1 MLRWFVRRFPV
12 AAVLVLGVLCCGT
25 ARGQRNLKD
34 IPPTDPEIERRTFV
48 VADGF
53 EVNLWAADPM
63 MAKPIQMNFDAR
75 GRLWIAS
82 SEVYPQIKPGQ
93 AATDKILVLEDTN
106 QDGQADKTTVFADGL
121 LIPTGIAPGDGGV
134 YVANSTDLVHLRD
147 SDGDGKADESRI
159 VLSGFGTED
168 THHLLHT
175 LRWGHDGCL
184 YMNQSI
190 YIHSHVETP
199 YGVKRLNGGGIWRFR
214 PETQQLDVLCYGFVN
229 PWGHHFDRWGRNFA
243 TDGAYGEG
251 INYVF
256 PGAVYVTAPG
266 AKRLVSGLNPGSPKH
281 CGLEIASG
289 RHLPADWQGAMLTND
304 FRAHRVCRFTVTED
318 PSGFSSR
325 QEVELI
331 KSNHV
336 AFRPIDVKMG
346 PDGAIYIADWYN
358 PIIQHGEVDFRD
370 PRRDHVHGRIWRVT
384 AKGRPTL
391 RLPDLV
397 QAPTPAL
404 LEHLKAPEEWVRL
417 HAKLTLKSRGAAVLP
432 DLAAWLAG
440 LDPKDPER
448 ENHRLEALWVHQ
460 NLDNVNE
467 TLLRELL
474 ASTDH
479 RVRAAAMRVV
489 TLWLPRLSTPLA
501 YLRAGV
507 ADEHAGVRIEAVRGL
522 ALVPSAESALVAA
535 QALDKPLDRFLDF
548 ALWRTFRDLESAWL
562 PEVRAGK
569 FSFGGRADHLA
580 YALQAAE
587 APGVVQ
593 PLLDLFRRNQ
603 VAPEQSD
610 RVLNL
615 IASLGGPKELAAALD
630 LAIDSGSTLAPAT
643 KASLLTTLAE
653 TATRRRVNPEGDLAR
668 IAPLLDTDNE
678 AVRIAAAR
686 AAGAWKLASARPKL
700 LAWARAAEKPSEAP
714 AKDAPAKDADGAVTE
729 GTWRAAIEALALLGG
744 ADNAAALAEL
754 AKPPFSFD
762 RRHAAVVALARLDTR
777 QAADRAAELLAG
789 WPAGADP
796 LGLIASLTGQRGG
809 ADALAAALAGRKL
822 TPDAAKLALRAVQ
835 SSPSP
840 SESLGAAVLNAGGL
854 QSAGWK
860 SSPELV
866 AQLVAEAAASGDPR
880 RGEAI
885 FRRKDLQCLK
895 CHAAGG
901 AGGRVGPDLS
911 SIGASAQPDYLV
923 DSLLDP
929 NAKVKE
935 AYNSVLIETD
945 EGKVIT
951 GLVARETKTELVL
964 RDAEDR
970 QITIPVASIESKRD
984 GRSLMPNGTVDAL
997 TRAELVDLVRFLSE
1011 MGKVGDFAIGRA
1023 RVARRWQTLVWT
1035 KEAHS
1040 ALNRTSYDTAASDNP
1055 ALTWEPAYSR
1065 IGGDLPF
1072 ADLPSFQIH
1081 GNTPPA
1087 TFVRTQL
1094 EATTAGRVE
1103 VRLNDTAGL
1112 SLWLDGKPTPV
1123 ANPLTLELAP
1133 GPHTLTLAIDHSLRK
1148 SPIKLELPDN
1158 PADGTAGT
1166 GKAEWIGGK

>member
-1 MLRWFVRRFPV
+1 MQSWLVRRFPV
-12 AAVLVLGVLCCGT
+12 VAALALGVLLCGT

-34 IPPTDPEIERRTFV
+34 IPSTDPEVERRTFV

-93 AATDKILVLEDTN
+93 PATDKILVLEDTN
-106 QDGQADKTTVFADGL
+106 HDGQADKTTVFADGL
-121 LIPTGIAPGDGGV
+121 LIPTGIAPGDGGA

-147 SDGDGKADESRI
+147 TDGDGKADESRI

-214 PETQQLDVLCYGFVN
+214 PENQQLDVLCYGFVN

-289 RHLPADWQGAMLTND
+289 RHLPPEWQGAMLTND

-318 PSGFSSR
+318 PSGFASR
-325 QEVELI
+325 QEVEVI

-397 QAPTPAL
+397 NAPTPAL

-432 DLAAWLAG
+432 DLAAWLDA
-440 LDPKDPER
+440 LDPKDSER
-448 ENHRLEALWVHQ
+448 DNHRLEALWVHQ

-467 TLLRELL
+467 PLLRDLL
-474 ASTDH
+474 ASADH
-479 RVRAAAMRVV
+479 RVRSAALRVA
-489 TLWLPRLSTPLA
+489 TLWLPRLSTPMA

-507 ADEHAGVRIEAVRGL
+507 SDEHAGVRIEAVRGL
-522 ALVPSAESALVAA
+522 TLMPSAESALVAA
-535 QALDKPLDRFLDF
+535 QALDKPLNRFLDF
-548 ALWRTFRDLESAWL
+548 ALWRTFRDLETAWL

-580 YALQAAE
+580 FALQAVE

-603 VAPEQSD
+603 VAPEQSE
-610 RVLNL
+610 RVLGL

-630 LAIDSGSTLAPAT
+630 LALDSRSTLAPSI

-653 TATRRRVNPEGDLAR
+653 TATSRRVTPEGDLGR
-668 IAPLLDTDNE
+668 IAPLLASEDE
-678 AVRIAAAR
+678 AVRVAAAR
-686 AAGAWKLASARPKL
+686 VAGAWKLASIRPQL
-700 LAWARAAEKPSEAP
+700 IAWARAADKPADPNVKAP
-714 AKDAPAKDADGAVTE
+714 EGAVTE
-729 GTWRAAIEALALLGG
+729 NSWRAAIEALALLGG
-744 ADNAAALAEL
+744 AENVAALAEL

-762 RRHAAVVALARLDTR
+762 RRHAAVVALARLDAR
-777 QAADRAAELLAG
+777 LAADRAAELLAG

-809 ADALAAALAGRKL
+809 ADALASALAGRKL
-822 TPDAAKLALRAVQ
+822 TADAAKLTLRAVQ

-840 SESLGAAVLNAGGL
+840 SESLASAVRDAGGL
-854 QSAGWK
+854 QAAGWK
-860 SSPELV
+860 SSPELIS
-866 AQLVAEAAASGDPR
+866 QLVAEAAASGDPR
-880 RGEAI
+880 RGEAL

-895 CHAAGG
+895 CHAVGG

-923 DSLLDP
+923 DSMLDP

-935 AYNSVLIETD
+935 AYNSVLVETD
-945 EGKVIT
+945 EGKVLT
-951 GLVARETKTELVL
+951 GLVVRETKTELVL

-1011 MGKVGDFAIGRA
+1011 MGKVGDYAIGRA
-1023 RVARRWQTLVWT
+1023 RVARRWQTLTWT
-1035 KEAHS
+1035 KEAHA

-1055 ALTWEPAYSR
+1055 ALTWESAYSR
-1065 IGGDLPF
+1065 VGGDLPF
-1072 ADLPSFQIH
+1072 ADLPAFQIH

-1123 ANPLTLELAP
+1123 ANPLLLELAP
-1133 GPHTLTLAIDHSLRK
+1133 GPHTVTVAIDHSQRK
-1148 SPIKLELPDN
+1148 SPLRLELADPPADN
-1158 PADGTAGT
+1158 PATS

>member
-1 MLRWFVRRFPV
+1 
-12 AAVLVLGVLCCGT
+12 
-25 ARGQRNLKD
+25 
-34 IPPTDPEIERRTFV
+34 V

-63 MAKPIQMNFDAR
+63 MAKPIQMNFDAQ

-106 QDGQADKTTVFADGL
+106 HDGQADKTTVFADGL
-121 LIPTGIAPGDGGV
+121 LIPTGIAPGDGGA

-147 SDGDGKADESRI
+147 TDGDGKADESRI

-175 LRWGHDGCL
+175 LRWGPDGCL

-266 AKRLVSGLNPGSPKH
+266 AKRLVNGLNPGSPKH

-397 QAPTPAL
+397 NAPTPAL

-417 HAKLTLKSRGAAVLP
+417 HAKLTLKSRGSAVLP
-432 DLAAWLAG
+432 ELAAWLTS
-440 LDPKDPER
+440 LDAKDPER

-460 NLDNVNE
+460 NLDAVNE
-467 TLLRELL
+467 PLLRELL
-474 ASTDH
+474 ASPDH
-479 RVRAAAMRVV
+479 RVREAAMRVV
-489 TLWLPRLSTPLA
+489 TLWLPRLSTPMA

-522 ALVPSAESALVAA
+522 SLVPSSDAAQVAA
-535 QALDKPLDRFLDF
+535 QALDKPLNRFLDF

-615 IASLGGPKELAAALD
+615 IASLGGPKELSAALD
-630 LAIDSGSTLAPAT
+630 LALDSQSKLAPAT
-643 KASLLTTLAE
+643 KASLLATLAE
-653 TATRRRVNPEGDLAR
+653 TATRRRVQPEGDLAR

-686 AAGAWKLASARPKL
+686 AAGAWKLVSARPKL
-700 LAWARAAEKPSEAP
+700 LAWARAAEKPAALNANDPAAKDSP
-714 AKDAPAKDADGAVTE
+714 AKDPAAKDADSAVTE
-729 GTWRAAIEALALLGG
+729 GTWRASIEALALLGG

-777 QAADRAAELLAG
+777 LAAEQAAELLAS

-809 ADALAAALAGRKL
+809 ADALAAALASRKL

-840 SESLGAAVLNAGGL
+840 SESLAAAVLNAGGL

-866 AQLVAEAAASGDPR
+866 SQLVAEAAASGDPR
-880 RGEAI
+880 RGEAL

-895 CHAAGG
+895 CHAVGG

-935 AYNSVLIETD
+935 AYNSVLVETD

-951 GLVARETKTELVL
+951 GLVVRETKTELVL

-1011 MGKVGDFAIGRA
+1011 MGKVGDFAVGRA
-1023 RVARRWQTLVWT
+1023 RVARRWQTLAWT
-1035 KEAHS
+1035 KEAHA

-1072 ADLPSFQIH
+1072 ADLPAFQIH

-1087 TFVRTQL
+1087 TFLRTQL
-1094 EATTAGRVE
+1094 EATTGGRVE
-1103 VRLNDTAGL
+1103 VRINDTAGL

-1123 ANPLTLELAP
+1123 ANPLWLELAP
-1133 GPHTLTLAIDHSLRK
+1133 GPHTLTVAIDHSLRK
-1148 SPIKLELPDN
+1148 SPLRLELPDN
-1158 PADGTAGT
+1158 PAGAVGVDAGSNPGGKVGGNSGGKAT
-1166 GKAEWIGGK
+1166 NPPSAPGKAEWVGGK

>member
-1 MLRWFVRRFPV
+1 MLLWSVRRSPL
-12 AAVLVLGVLCCGT
+12 AAVLAAGLFICGT
-25 ARGQRNLKD
+25 AFGQRNLKD
-34 IPPTDPEIERRTFV
+34 IPSTDPEVERRTFV

-106 QDGQADKTTVFADGL
+106 HDGQADKTTVFADGL
-121 LIPTGIAPGDGGV
+121 LIPTGIAPGDGGA

-147 SDGDGKADESRI
+147 TDGDGKADESRI

-289 RHLPADWQGAMLTND
+289 RHLPPEWQGAMLTND

-318 PSGFSSR
+318 ASGFSSR
-325 QEVELI
+325 QEVEVI

-404 LEHLKAPEEWVRL
+404 LDHLKAPEEWVRL
-417 HAKLTLKSRGAAVLP
+417 HAKLTLKSRGTAVLP
-432 DLAAWLAG
+432 DLAAWLAA
-440 LDPKDPER
+440 LDPSDPER
-448 ENHRLEALWVHQ
+448 ENFRLEALWVHQ
-460 NLDNVNE
+460 NLDHVNE
-467 TLLRELL
+467 ALLRDLL
-474 ASTDH
+474 ASPDH
-479 RVRAAAMRVV
+479 RVRAAAMRVA

-501 YLRAGV
+501 HLRAGV
-507 ADEHAGVRIEAVRGL
+507 ADENAGVRIEAVRGL
-522 ALVPSAESALVAA
+522 VQLPSAESALVAA
-535 QALDKPLDRFLDF
+535 QALDKPLNRFLDF
-548 ALWRTFRDLESAWL
+548 ALWRTLRDLEPAWL

-603 VAPEQSD
+603 VAPEQSE
-610 RVLNL
+610 RVLGL

-630 LAIDSGSTLAPAT
+630 LAVDSRSALPPAI

-653 TATRRRVNPEGDLAR
+653 TATSRRVMPEGDLAR
-668 IAPLLDTDNE
+668 IAPLLETDDE
-678 AVRIAAAR
+678 AVRVAAAR
-686 AAGAWKLASARPKL
+686 VAGAWKLVSVRPTL
-700 LAWARAAEKPSEAP
+700 IAWARGAEKPADPNVKAP
-714 AKDAPAKDADGAVTE
+714 DGAVTE
-729 GTWRAAIEALALLGG
+729 GTWRAALEALALLGG
-744 ADNAAALAEL
+744 ADNVAALAEL

-762 RRHAAVVALARLDTR
+762 RRHAAVVALARLDAR
-777 QAADRAAELLAG
+777 LAAERAAELLAS

-809 ADALAAALAGRKL
+809 ADALAAALDGRTL
-822 TPDAAKLALRAVQ
+822 AADAAKLALRAVQ
-835 SSPSP
+835 SAPSP
-840 SESLGAAVLNAGGL
+840 SESLAAAVRNAGGL
-854 QSAGWK
+854 QAAGWK
-860 SSPELV
+860 SSAELT
-866 AQLVAEAAASGDPR
+866 AQLVAESATSGDPR

-935 AYNSVLIETD
+935 AYNSVLVETD
-945 EGKVIT
+945 EGKVLT
-951 GLVARETKTELVL
+951 GLVVRETKTELVL

-970 QITIPVASIESKRD
+970 QITVPVASIESKRD

-1023 RVARRWQTLVWT
+1023 RVARRWQTLTWT
-1035 KEAHS
+1035 KEAHT

-1072 ADLPSFQIH
+1072 TDLPTFQIH

-1094 EATTAGRVE
+1094 EATTAGRLE

-1123 ANPLTLELAP
+1123 ANPLILELAP
-1133 GPHTLTLAIDHSLRK
+1133 GPHTLTVAIDHSARKAPLR
-1148 SPIKLELPDN
+1148 LELPDSPSEN
-1158 PADGTAGT
+1158 AT

>member
-1 MLRWFVRRFPV
+1 MQSWLVRRFPV
-12 AAVLVLGVLCCGT
+12 VAALALGVLLCGT

-34 IPPTDPEIERRTFV
+34 IPSTDPEVERRTFV

-93 AATDKILVLEDTN
+93 PATDKILVLEDTN
-106 QDGQADKTTVFADGL
+106 HDGQADKTTVFADGL
-121 LIPTGIAPGDGGV
+121 LIPTGIAPGDGGA

-147 SDGDGKADESRI
+147 TDGDGKADESRI

-214 PETQQLDVLCYGFVN
+214 PENQQLDVLCYGFVN

-289 RHLPADWQGAMLTND
+289 RHLPPEWQGAMLTND

-318 PSGFSSR
+318 NSGFASR
-325 QEVELI
+325 QEVEVI

-370 PRRDHVHGRIWRVT
+370 PRRDHVNGRIWRVT

-397 QAPTPAL
+397 NAPTPAL
-404 LEHLKAPEEWVRL
+404 LDQLKAPEEWVRL
-417 HAKLTLKSRGAAVLP
+417 HAKLTLKSRGASVLP
-432 DLAAWLAG
+432 DLAAWLAA
-440 LDPKDPER
+440 LDPKDSER
-448 ENHRLEALWVHQ
+448 DNHRLEALWVHQ

-467 TLLRELL
+467 SLLRDLL
-474 ASTDH
+474 ASADH
-479 RVRAAAMRVV
+479 RVRSAALRVA
-489 TLWLPRLSTPLA
+489 TLWLPRLSTPMA

-507 ADEHAGVRIEAVRGL
+507 SDEHAAVRIEAVRGL
-522 ALVPSAESALVAA
+522 TQMPSAESALVAA
-535 QALDKPLDRFLDF
+535 QALDKPLNRFLDF
-548 ALWRTFRDLESAWL
+548 ALWRTFRDLETAWL

-580 YALQAAE
+580 FALQAVE

-603 VAPEQSD
+603 VAPEQSE
-610 RVLNL
+610 RVLGL

-630 LAIDSGSTLAPAT
+630 LALDSRSTLAPSI

-653 TATRRRVNPEGDLAR
+653 TATSRRVTPEGDLGR
-668 IAPLLDTDNE
+668 IAPLLASEDE
-678 AVRIAAAR
+678 AVRVAAAR
-686 AAGAWKLASARPKL
+686 VAGAWKLASIRPQL
-700 LAWARAAEKPSEAP
+700 IAWARAADKPTDPNVGAP
-714 AKDAPAKDADGAVTE
+714 EGAVTE
-729 GTWRAAIEALALLGG
+729 GAWRAALEALALLGG
-744 ADNAAALAEL
+744 AENTAALAEL

-762 RRHAAVVALARLDTR
+762 RRHAAVVALARLDAR
-777 QAADRAAELLAG
+777 LAAERAAELLAG
-789 WPAGADP
+789 WPPNADP

-809 ADALAAALAGRKL
+809 ADALAVALAGRKL
-822 TPDAAKLALRAVQ
+822 TADAAKLTLRAVQ

-840 SESLGAAVLNAGGL
+840 SESLASAVRDAGGL
-854 QSAGWK
+854 QAAGWK
-860 SSPELV
+860 SSPELLG
-866 AQLVAEAAASGDPR
+866 QLVAEAAASGDPR
-880 RGEAI
+880 RGEVL

-895 CHAAGG
+895 CHAVGG

-935 AYNSVLIETD
+935 AYNSVLVETD
-945 EGKVIT
+945 EGKVLT
-951 GLVARETKTELVL
+951 GLVVRETKTELVL

-1023 RVARRWQTLVWT
+1023 RVARRWQTLAWT
-1035 KEAHS
+1035 KEAHT

-1055 ALTWEPAYSR
+1055 ALTWEAAYSR
-1065 IGGDLPF
+1065 VGGDLPF
-1072 ADLPSFQIH
+1072 ADLPTFQIH

-1094 EATTAGRVE
+1094 EATAGGRVE
-1103 VRLNDTAGL
+1103 VRINDTAGL

-1123 ANPLTLELAP
+1123 ANPLKLDLEP
-1133 GPHTLTLAIDHSLRK
+1133 GPHTVTVAIDHSQRK
-1148 SPIKLELPDN
+1148 SPLRLELADAPAEN
-1158 PADGTAGT
+1158 PSSS